1 MYLNE
6 KSTFPETT
14 ANLFARFFKTVH
26 GSIEPTVTQQQLNQL
41 PSYNINLPPLI
52 VSVDEVK
59 KALSSIDGTKGSGP
73 NSIPPSVIKNCS
85 HSLAQ
90 PIANIFN
97 RSLSE
102 GVFPS
107 EWKVASITPVH
118 KSGSTSNVENNRSIS
133 ILSCLAKVLES
144 MLYDHLYPAV
154 KNVVSQYQHGFMKQ
168 RSTTTNLMAYTTGI
182 IRRLEKRQQ
191 IDAVYVDFTKA
202 FDRVPHKLSVAKLTA
217 LGLPHWLTRWLGSY
231 LCNRTAYVKVSGA
244 LSHRYDITS
253 GVPQGSHLGPL
264 IFILFINDL
273 CALLQ
278 SSKLLYADDLKIYR
292 SICNSNDVRV
302 LQWHGSEL
310 EKVQGDLI
318 PQDSVNGSCGVQ
330 DGTIGS

>member
-1 MYLNE
+1 
-6 KSTFPETT
+6 
-14 ANLFARFFKTVH
+14 
-26 GSIEPTVTQQQLNQL
+26 
-41 PSYNINLPPLI
+41 
-52 VSVDEVK
+52 
-59 KALSSIDGTKGSGP
+59 
-73 NSIPPSVIKNCS
+73 
-85 HSLAQ
+85 
-90 PIANIFN
+90 
-97 RSLSE
+97 
-102 GVFPS
+102 
-107 EWKVASITPVH
+107 
-118 KSGSTSNVENNRSIS
+118 
-133 ILSCLAKVLES
+133 

-191 IDAVYVDFTKA
+191 IDAVYVDFSKA

-231 LCNRTAYVKVSGA
+231 LCNRTAYVKVAGA

-264 IFILFINDL
+264 IFILFINL

-302 LQWHGSEL
+302 LQGDINVLLKWCTRNGMEVNENKCKVISFRRIRSPVLAEYKMGQSAL
-310 EKVQGDLI
+310 ERVQTISDLGVTI
-318 PQDSVNGSCGVQ
+318 DCKMEFNQHISISVAKSYALLGFLRRNASCFTDINVLKTLYFSLVRGVLE
-330 DGTIGS
+330 